1 MHFVKVSQVSPRL
14 IGRYISLI
22 EQDVHKVNDTGLS
35 YREAGFASAPIHR
48 LPEQKLAPRKHS
60 HLKENKESGISIS
73 HDYLLEV
80 SVTIKDP
87 FPKSPAKEVKC
98 VFHGIFLRV
107 CSCKLAEER
116 STSLVQT

>member
-35 YREAGFASAPIHR
+35 YREASFASAPIHS
-48 LPEQKLAPRKHS
+48 LPEQELAPRKHS
-60 HLKENKESGISIS
+60 H
-73 HDYLLEV
+73 LLEV

-107 CSCKLAEER
+107 CRCKLAEER
-116 STSLVQT
+116 STSLYSFVRINWFFFGCTFL